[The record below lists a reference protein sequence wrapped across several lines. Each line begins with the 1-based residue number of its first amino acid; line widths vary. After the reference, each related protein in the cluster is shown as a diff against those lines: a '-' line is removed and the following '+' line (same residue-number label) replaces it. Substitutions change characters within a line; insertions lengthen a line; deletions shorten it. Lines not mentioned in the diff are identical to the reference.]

1 MKRLALPWLINLLLY
16 EAAEQRSFDV
26 FNRCGS
32 RPAPNKFHYLSP
44 EPAASQP
51 ASQRNA
57 A

>member
-51 ASQRNA
+51 AECSVT
-57 A
+57 